1 MLLSFNT
8 QLHSEN
14 MKRSIK
20 TILFNQYDY
29 FSSMFHISPKEN
41 SNQMKLK
48 AIFFFY
54 IIFEVISIN
63 GFSQNIKVSQLPI
76 MSELPSNSVYRI
88 FQDSEGYMWLG
99 TQDGLCRYD
108 GYRMKV
114 FRSDLSLPGLLTSNE
129 ISRISEDFN
138 ERIWIGTNE
147 GLNILNKNN
156 YSIKLFP
163 DSILNN
169 KTIYSILTSSDSTT
183 WVSYLGG
190 IRRYNEDLSLI
201 SDYSNSLAG
210 ININQIFEDSYQN
223 IWIVSW
229 GTGLYKFNK
238 ENNQFIKYPKIGSS
252 DNPFHIFQ
260 DSNNNYWIG
269 TWDEGM
275 FLFNPNSFLK
285 ETYQKIPLPSWK
297 KSLNDNRFFSF
308 VQDHNFNYIWAM
320 SLSGLST
327 YKYND
332 KDSLVAVD
340 TRKLL
345 QNTNNIFSEII
356 KDKDGNLWIGAFSEG
371 VFKVD
376 FNKPNIDNFPLQLLQ
391 SKSDIAPSFTTICK
405 DGDGDIWINQN
416 RVGPFI
422 YNPSN
427 NSIKY
432 LSEINELKSITELKS
447 ISYITYISGLDE
459 IWITNDFTPKIIKI
473 KKNGHKIKEVR
484 ESELNKITPDSGFPS
499 ILFEDNRSNV
509 WIASNNALF
518 VQPYNTNTIIV
529 IKNDINSI
537 TSITQDNN
545 NTLWIST
552 DNDGIFKINVPHE
565 LSISNAHRLVTHKIS
580 NKLIDNHI
588 QSITADLSG
597 SIWIGKKDGSL
608 IEYDTTNKTFDNKTF
623 DCGLKGEA
631 ILDIIADKYSN
642 IWITTYKKVIEY
654 NPKNNASI
662 SYSSRDGMQ
671 INSHLKNS
679 LFKTKDSKYIYVGG
693 NRGYSRFTPSE
704 HLLAPPQQTNVKITD
719 IKIQNESILSPDNI
733 KKYNKQKQ
741 TLTLSPTDKNI
752 ELYFSTL
759 DYSNPD
765 KIRYAY
771 KLEGIDND
779 WIQLQEG
786 RQFAV
791 YSQLK
796 KGNYKFQVKASDAH
810 NLWSNQITTL
820 NIIRKPAIYETNGAF
835 ILYIIV
841 IAFVISILIYIMI
854 NRVKLKHSIKMAQF
868 EKNKTE
874 ELTQTKLKYFTN
886 ISHDL
891 LTPLTIISC
900 LIDDIESTIP
910 KKISQFTLM
919 RSNVSRLKRLLQQ
932 ILDFRKIENGK
943 MQLNITNA
951 DIASF
956 INDICYNHF
965 LPIFNKKQIKF
976 SFHSTHKEIKAYFDI
991 DKIDKVLFNLLSNAF
1006 KYTPENGE
1014 ISITLETY
1022 TENNHEYITIN
1033 VSDTGIGIP
1042 SEDLDNI
1049 FTRFYTNKTINASD
1063 THGIGLSL
1071 SKDLI
1076 ELHHGWISVDSRL
1089 EEGTTFT
1096 IHIPI
1101 DKGSYSPNEI
1111 STYNNIGISDSSD
1124 SNHEIIDINGIE
1136 DKEPVSTEKLSN
1148 VNILLVDDNIELLQ
1162 LMKQILS
1169 KTYHVLTATNGIEA
1183 LEQVKSSDIDII
1195 ISDVM
1200 MPEMDG
1206 IELCKTL
1213 KGDIDTSHISV
1224 ILLTAKNSINDRIEC
1239 YNAGAD
1245 AYISKPFEMGVLN
1258 ARISNF
1264 ITHKKSKQEEFK
1276 SNVELNIS
1284 SLENHSMD
1292 EQFLNNAIEIIEK
1305 YLSNSDFDIN
1315 TFAEELNLSK
1325 SSLYR
1330 KIKTITGLSP
1340 IEFIRNIKLKHA
1352 SVMLKNSTTSISDV
1366 AYAVGFSDPKYFS
1379 SCFKSEFNITP
1390 SEFQKNHITK

>member
-1 MLLSFNT
+1 MKNKLR
-8 QLHSEN
+8 LH
-14 MKRSIK
+14 
-20 TILFNQYDY
+20 ILFT
-29 FSSMFHISPKEN
+29 
-41 SNQMKLK
+41 
-48 AIFFFY
+48 
-54 IIFEVISIN
+54 IIISISF
-63 GFSQNIKVSQLPI
+63 FSAAQNIKVSQLPI
-76 MSELPSNSVYRI
+76 MNLLPSNSVYRI
-88 FQDSEGYMWLG
+88 FQDREGYMWLG

-108 GYRMKV
+108 GYRTKI
-114 FRSDLSLPGLLTSNE
+114 FRSDFINPNLLSSNE
-129 ISRISEDFN
+129 ITAFTEDYN
-138 ERIWIGTNE
+138 NNIWVGTQE
-147 GLNILNKNN
+147 GLNILDKNT
-156 YSIKLFP
+156 YSIKPHP
-163 DSILNN
+163 DT
-169 KTIYSILTSSDSTT
+169 TITHASVSSMICASDSTV
-183 WVSYLGG
+183 WVGYNSGLK
-190 IRRYNEDLSLI
+190 RYNKDLSLKF
-201 SDYSNSLAG
+201 DYSYSADNKSTLPNSS
-210 ININQIFEDSYQN
+210 INQIFEDSYQN
-223 IWIVSW
+223 MWVAVW
-229 GTGLYKFNK
+229 GQGLFKYNK
-238 ENNQFIKYPKIGSS
+238 ETNQFIKYPKVGNQ
-252 DNPFHIFQ
+252 DNPFRIYQ

-269 TWDEGM
+269 TWEEGI
-275 FLFNPNSFLK
+275 FHFNPNTISHQ
-285 ETYQKIPLPSWK
+285 TYTKIPQPEWE
-297 KSLNDNRFFSF
+297 KSINTSRFFSF
-308 VQDHNFNYIWAM
+308 TQDNNLEYIWAM

-327 YKYND
+327 FKYD
-332 KDSLVAVD
+332 KDGNTEAVN
-340 TRKLL
+340 TRKLF

-356 KDKDGNLWIGAFSEG
+356 KDRDGSLWIGAFSEG

-376 FNKPNIDNFPLQLLQ
+376 FNKPSIINFPLHLLTN
-391 SKSDIAPSFTTICK
+391 KSDIAPSFTSLCE
-405 DGDGDIWINQN
+405 DNNGDIWINQN
-416 RVGPFI
+416 RIGLFCYSPKQQAVKFF
-422 YNPSN
+422 
-427 NSIKY
+427 
-432 LSEINELKSITELKS
+432 SEINKLKNINELKYVTHIN
-447 ISYITYISGLDE
+447 YISGLNE
-459 IWITNDFTPKIIKI
+459 IWLTNSSNSKIVRI
-473 KKNGHKIKEVR
+473 KKEDDQIKSIKYTLLSQVT
-484 ESELNKITPDSGFPS
+484 SNSG
-499 ILFEDNRSNV
+499 IANLIFEDNQSNV
-509 WIASNNALF
+509 WIISDKALF
-518 VQPYNTNTIIV
+518 VQPFGLNEV
-529 IKNDINSI
+529 AVVKKDIGQV

-545 NTLWIST
+545 NTIWIST
-552 DNDGIFKINVPHE
+552 DNKRIYKINLPQE
-565 LSISNAHRLVTHKIS
+565 ISIETIKSLKFNNIN
-580 NKLIDNHI
+580 NKLIDKHI
-588 QSITADLSG
+588 QTITADLSG
-597 SIWIGKKDGSL
+597 TVWIGMKSGSL
-608 IEYDTTNKTFDNKTF
+608 IAYNTTNKTFTNKTI

-631 ILDIIADKYSN
+631 ILDIIADKYNN

-654 NPKNNASI
+654 NPRNSASI
-662 SYSSRDGMQ
+662 SYSSLDGMQ

-679 LFKTKDSKYIYVGG
+679 LFKTKDSKYIYIGG
-693 NRGYSRFTPSE
+693 NRGYSRFSPSE
-704 HLLAPPQQTNVKITD
+704 HLLVPPVKTNVKITD
-719 IKIQNESILSPDNI
+719 VKIQNVSILDSCRI
-733 KKYNKQKQ
+733 KKYNKVNN
-741 TLTLSPTDKNI
+741 TLRLSPSDKNI
-752 ELYFSTL
+752 ELYFSAL
-759 DYSNPD
+759 DYSNPE
-765 KIRYAY
+765 KIKYAY
-771 KLEGIDND
+771 KLDGIDDD
-779 WIQLQEG
+779 WIYVKED

-796 KGNYKFQVKASDAH
+796 KGKYIFHVKASDEH
-810 NLWSNQITTL
+810 NLWSDQVTTF
-820 NIIRKPAIYETNGAF
+820 NIIREPAIYETTVAY
-835 ILYIIV
+835 IIYIIV
-841 IAFVISILIYIMI
+841 ITLVVTILIYIMI
-854 NRVKLKHSIKMAQF
+854 NRIKLKHSIKMAQF

-900 LIDDIESTIP
+900 LIDDTESIIP
-910 KKISQFTLM
+910 KKLSQFTLM

-932 ILDFRKIENGK
+932 ILDFRKVENGK
-943 MQLNITNA
+943 MQLNNTNS

-956 INDICYNHF
+956 IKDICYNHF
-965 LPIFNKKQIKF
+965 LPVFNKKQIKF
-976 SFHSTHKEIKAYFDI
+976 SFHTTHKEIKAYFDA
-991 DKIDKVLFNLLSNAF
+991 DKIDKVIFNLLSNAF

-1014 ISITLETY
+1014 ISISLETY
-1022 TENNHEYITIN
+1022 NENNHEYITIN

-1042 SEDLDNI
+1042 PEDLENV

-1076 ELHHGWISVDSRL
+1076 ELHHGWISVDSKL

-1111 STYNNIGISDSSD
+1111 STYNTIGINDSSC
-1124 SNHEIIDINGIE
+1124 SNHEIIDINDIE
-1136 DKEPVSTEKLSN
+1136 DKVSVSTEKLSN
-1148 VNILLVDDNIELLQ
+1148 VHILLVDDNLELLQ

-1169 KTYHVLTATNGIEA
+1169 RTYHVLTATNGIEA
-1183 LEQVKSSDIDII
+1183 LEQVKSSDIDVI

-1213 KGDIDTSHISV
+1213 KGNIETSHISV

-1305 YLSNSDFDIN
+1305 YLSEVDFDIN

-1352 SVMLKNSTTSISDV
+1352 SVMLKNSTTSISEV

>member
-1 MLLSFNT
+1 
-8 QLHSEN
+8 
-14 MKRSIK
+14 MKQFVKTIF
-20 TILFNQYDY
+20 TILFDY
-29 FSSMFHISPKEN
+29 FSNMFHLSQKEN
-41 SNQMKLK
+41 SKQMKLK
-48 AIFFFY
+48 CILIFFTFLL
-54 IIFEVISIN
+54 FVTPTNSLA
-63 GFSQNIKVSQLPI
+63 QNARVYQLPI
-76 MSELPSNSVYRI
+76 MEQLPSNSVYRL
-88 FQDSEGYMWLG
+88 FQDKEGFMWFG

-114 FRSDLSLPGLLTSNE
+114 FRSDFNNPDLLTSNE
-129 ISRISEDFN
+129 ILSFGEDFKHN
-138 ERIWIGTNE
+138 IWIGTSE

-156 YSIKLFP
+156 YSISEHP
-163 DSILNN
+163 DSTLKN
-169 KTIYSILTSSDSTT
+169 KHIYSIVNASDSTI
-183 WVSYLGG
+183 WVGYNNGLK
-190 IRRYNEDLSLI
+190 RYNANLSLNEEFI
-201 SDYSNSLAG
+201 SDPNYSNLPS
-210 ININQIFEDSYQN
+210 NIGVNDIFEDSYQN
-223 IWIVSW
+223 IWVALWNS
-229 GTGLYKFNK
+229 GLYKYNK
-238 ENNQFIKYPKIGSS
+238 ETKQFIKYPKIANT
-252 DNPFHIFQ
+252 DNPFRIFQ

-269 TWDEGM
+269 TWSEGL
-275 FLFNPNSFLK
+275 FQFNPNVFSND
-285 ETYQKIPLPSWK
+285 TYKAVAAPDWK
-297 KSLNDNRFFSF
+297 LNNNDYRYFGF
-308 VQDHNFNYIWAM
+308 VQDDNLHYIWAM
-320 SLSGLST
+320 SMSGVSTYNYNNKGILST
-327 YKYND
+327 I
-332 KDSLVAVD
+332 D
-340 TRKLL
+340 TRNLFK
-345 QNTNNIFSEII
+345 NTNNIFSQII
-356 KDKDGNLWIGAFSEG
+356 KDNVGSLWIGAFSEG
-371 VFKVD
+371 VFKID
-376 FNKPNIDNFPLQLLQ
+376 FNKPAIENFPIHLLQ
-391 SKSDIAPSFTTICK
+391 NKTDIAPSFTTICEDK
-405 DGDGDIWINQN
+405 DGDIWFDQN

-422 YNPSN
+422 YNPDN
-427 NSIKY
+427 NTIKFY
-432 LSEINELKSITELKS
+432 SEFNKLKRINGLQKVSFM
-447 ISYITYISGLDE
+447 TYISCLDE
-459 IWITNDFTPKIIKI
+459 IWISNQIDNKIIKI
-473 KKNGHKIKEVR
+473 KKSNHKIEYIHVDDIK
-484 ESELNKITPDSGFPS
+484 LNNHNIGHVS
-499 ILFEDNRSNV
+499 IIFEDNLSNV
-509 WIASNNALF
+509 WLACENTLLVQTHHSNQIE
-518 VQPYNTNTIIV
+518 VV
-529 IKNDINSI
+529 KNGIGSI
-537 TSITQDNN
+537 TAITQDNN
-545 NTLWIST
+545 NSLWIST
-552 DNDGIFKINVPHE
+552 SNNGIYKIHVPQNLKSEQINNLTIENINND
-565 LSISNAHRLVTHKIS
+565 LLC
-580 NKLIDNHI
+580 NHI
-588 QSITADLSG
+588 QTITADLSG
-597 SIWIGKKDGSL
+597 TVWIGKKDGGL
-608 IEYDTTNKTFDNKTF
+608 IKYSTTKKTFTDKTF

-631 ILDIIADKYSN
+631 ILDIIADKYNN

-662 SYSSRDGMQ
+662 SYSALDGMQ

-679 LFKTKDSKYIYVGG
+679 LFKTKDSKYIYIGG

-704 HLLAPPQQTNVKITD
+704 HLFTEPKQTKVNITD
-719 IKIQNESILSPDNI
+719 IKIQNESILSPNNI
-733 KKYNKQKQ
+733 NKYNKKRQ

-752 ELYFSTL
+752 ELYFSSL

-779 WIQLQEG
+779 WIQLNEG
-786 RQFAV
+786 RLFAV

-796 KGNYKFQVKASDAH
+796 KGNYKFQVKATDSH

-820 NIIRKPAIYETNGAF
+820 NIIREPAIYETTSAF

-841 IAFVISILIYIMI
+841 IAFVISVLIYIMI

-900 LIDDIESTIP
+900 LIDDIESTLSQ
-910 KKISQFTLM
+910 KLSQFTLM

-932 ILDFRKIENGK
+932 ILDFRKVENGK
-943 MQLNITNA
+943 MQLNNTNS

-956 INDICYNHF
+956 IKDICYNHF
-965 LPIFNKKQIKF
+965 LPVFNKKQIKF
-976 SFHSTHKEIKAYFDI
+976 SFHTTHKEIKAYFDA
-991 DKIDKVLFNLLSNAF
+991 DKIDKVIFNLLSNAF

-1014 ISITLETY
+1014 ISISLETY
-1022 TENNHEYITIN
+1022 NENNHEYITIN

-1042 SEDLDNI
+1042 PEDLENV

-1076 ELHHGWISVDSRL
+1076 ELHHGWISVDSKL

-1111 STYNNIGISDSSD
+1111 STYNTIGINDSSGL
-1124 SNHEIIDINGIE
+1124 NHEIIDINDIE
-1136 DKEPVSTEKLSN
+1136 DKVSVSTEKLSN
-1148 VNILLVDDNIELLQ
+1148 VHILLVDDNLELLQ

-1169 KTYHVLTATNGIEA
+1169 RMYHVLTATNGIEA
-1183 LEQVKSSDIDII
+1183 LEQVKSSDIDVI

-1213 KGDIDTSHISV
+1213 KGNLETSHISV

-1292 EQFLNNAIEIIEK
+1292 EQFLTNAIEIIEK
-1305 YLSNSDFDIN
+1305 YLSEVDFDIN

-1352 SVMLKNSTTSISDV
+1352 SVMLKNSTTSISEV